1 MLAGRMLE
9 MPGRRMREAAVV
21 HAPESTMAEPTAM
34 EPTTESTVESA
45 AKSATAAVRWPRERK
60 PAGCRQKY
68 SRKPGTPGCA

>member
-1 MLAGRMLE
+1 MLGMSE
-9 MPGRRMREAAVV
+9 RRMREAAVV

-34 EPTTESTVESA
+34 EPAPESTVESA
-45 AKSATAAVRWPRERK
+45 AKSATAVRWPRKRK

>member
-1 MLAGRMLE
+1 MLGMS
-9 MPGRRMREAAVV
+9 GRRMREAAVV

-34 EPTTESTVESA
+34 EPAAESTVEAA
-45 AKSATAAVRWPRERK
+45 AKSATAVRWPRKRK